1 MSGRFLL
8 FAALLAWPTQPLDD
22 AVREAAQGARRPW
35 LEAPMQMVSNGAR
48 PLLLAGA
55 VAALAS
61 GTVGRLVLME
71 TAVALVPVNLVV
83 ELLKRA
89 TFRARPDG
97 TRPRSNAAFPSS
109 HVANAFAVAFVL
121 ARRWR
126 KFWPGFLAL
135 AVTVAWSRLYL
146 DRHWFSDVVCAA
158 IVGAGLAWLVLLAW
172 ERWRARDAGAASRT
186 G

>member
-1 MSGRFLL
+1 MH
-8 FAALLAWPTQPLDD
+8 
-22 AVREAAQGARRPW
+22 V
-35 LEAPMQMVSNGAR
+35 VSDGGR

-55 VAALAS
+55 VVALAS
-61 GTVGRLVLME
+61 GTVGRVVLLE
-71 TAVALVPVNLVV
+71 TAIVLVPVNVVV

-97 TRPRSNAAFPSS
+97 THRRSNAAFPSS

-126 KFWPGFLAL
+126 MFTPGFIAL
-135 AVTVAWSRLYL
+135 AATVAWSRVYL
-146 DRHWFSDVVCAA
+146 DRHWLSDVVAA
-158 IVGAGLAWLVLLAW
+158 ALLGSGLAWLALLAW
-172 ERWRARDAGAASRT
+172 ERGRARRAGNESLA